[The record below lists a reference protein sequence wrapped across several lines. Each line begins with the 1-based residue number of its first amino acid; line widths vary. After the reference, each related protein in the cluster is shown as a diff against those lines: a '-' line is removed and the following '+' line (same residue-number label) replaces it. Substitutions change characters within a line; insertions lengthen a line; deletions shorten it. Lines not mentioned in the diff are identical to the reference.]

1 MLTGAAQAAPDGGVM
16 RYLVLFRAADFRDD
30 YELRPGELD
39 AVRRWCDEM
48 EERGMTLT
56 GSPLHPAREGATVRV
71 QGGEILRSDGPFAE
85 TKEVVGGFEVLD
97 CASLDEAIELV
108 SRHPVAE
115 YGSIELREIWPD
127 DEIEQAP

>member
-1 MLTGAAQAAPDGGVM
+1 M
-16 RYLVLFRAADFRDD
+16 RYLVLYRAADFRDD

-39 AVRRWCDEM
+39 ALRRWCGDM
-48 EERGMTLT
+48 EARGITLM
-56 GSPLHPAREGATVRV
+56 GSPLRPAQEAATVRV
-71 QGGEILRSDGPFAE
+71 SGGEALRTDGPFAE

-115 YGSIELREIWPD
+115 YGCIELRELSPGEWQD
-127 DEIEQAP
+127 

>member
-1 MLTGAAQAAPDGGVM
+1 M

-39 AVRRWCDEM
+39 AVRRWCEDM
-48 EERGMTLT
+48 EARGIALT
-56 GSPLHPAREGATVRV
+56 GSPLRPAQEAATVRIS
-71 QGGEILRSDGPFAE
+71 GGEVLRTDGPFAE

-97 CASLDEAIELV
+97 CASLDEAIDLV

-115 YGSIELREIWPD
+115 YGCIELRELSPGEWQ
-127 DEIEQAP
+127 E